1 MKVRRALNGMPIP
14 LHPGAARFFREK
26 GIGRAAGATSR
37 RLAVLELLV
46 KHPGPGPVL
55 HREPVA
61 PGATFALHYRH
72 SSEGIPVRGAFR
84 IDGEDT
90 LTVVES
96 AFGGFGPGLP
106 ALTREDAWRI
116 AGGMIVHW
124 PLHRAM
130 AELHLRVTAIARPRL
145 TTPSGRE
152 LDLAAL
158 AGDRAPVRIRVREPR
173 RNSGAVAGPW

>member
-1 MKVRRALNGMPIP
+1 
-14 LHPGAARFFREK
+14 
-26 GIGRAAGATSR
+26 
-37 RLAVLELLV
+37 
-46 KHPGPGPVL
+46 
-55 HREPVA
+55 
-61 PGATFALHYRH
+61 
-72 SSEGIPVRGAFR
+72 
-84 IDGEDT
+84 